1 MIEVWPDNEL
11 ALDIFRRVGT
21 RWRSPPM
28 GGVPIGL
35 QWEAIYPLM
44 ERKKLDDDQWND
56 LHDCLMVMEQE
67 AIKTMH
73 EFAPK
78 AET

>member
-11 ALDIFRRVGT
+11 ALGLFQRVGT

-44 ERKKLDDDQWND
+44 DRLQLDDDGWND
-56 LHDCLMVMEQE
+56 LHECLMTMEQAAVE
-67 AIKTMH
+67 TMR

-78 AET
+78 GEG